1 MPFTTSWQAD
11 AYTKKKK
18 ELITQ
23 TFIMKHFIISMFVVL
38 AFASCAN
45 EGKNEH
51 SNHDTT
57 KVAKTTTTEP
67 ENIKQI
73 TPIFRNLDAS
83 VSSHLKEVFDHYI
96 HVKTAL
102 VNTNPEEAKNG
113 ANAILQV
120 INGFDKSLL
129 PVEQKSAYDNSIGNL
144 RASANNIAT
153 AGDVEKQ
160 REHFATL
167 SNDAY
172 ELAKSFGAGKTV
184 YHAHCPM
191 AMNDKGAMWLSESK
205 EVKNPYYGDKMLE
218 CGTVEEIIEK

>member
-1 MPFTTSWQAD
+1 
-11 AYTKKKK
+11 
-18 ELITQ
+18 
-23 TFIMKHFIISMFVVL
+23 MKQFIISMFVVL

-45 EGKNEH
+45 DGTNEH
-51 SNHDTT
+51 ANHETT
-57 KVAKTTTTEP
+57 KAAETTTTAP

-73 TPIFRNLDAS
+73 TPVFANLDAS
-83 VSSHLKEVFDHYI
+83 VSSHIKEVFDHYI

-102 VNTNPEEAKNG
+102 VNSNPREAKNG

-120 INGFDKSLL
+120 IKNFDKSLL
-129 PVEQKSAYDNSIGNL
+129 PAEQKSAYDNSIGSL
-144 RASANNIAT
+144 RTSASNIAAT
-153 AGDVEKQ
+153 GDIEKQ

-172 ELAKSFGAGKTV
+172 ELAKSFGAGKTI
-184 YHAHCPM
+184 YHEHCPM

-205 EVKNPYYGDKMLE
+205 EVKNPYYGDKMLT

>member
-1 MPFTTSWQAD
+1 M
-11 AYTKKKK
+11 
-18 ELITQ
+18 LIV
-23 TFIMKHFIISMFVVL
+23 F

-45 EGKNEH
+45 DGKNEH

-57 KVAKTTTTEP
+57 KAAETTSTEP

-73 TPIFRNLDAS
+73 TPVFTNLDAS
-83 VSSHLKEVFDHYI
+83 VSSHIKQVFDHYI

-113 ANAILQV
+113 ANAIMQV
-120 INGFDKSLL
+120 IKNFDKSLL
-129 PVEQKSAYDNSIGNL
+129 PAEQKSAYDKSIASL
-144 RASANNIAT
+144 RTSANNIT
-153 AGDVEKQ
+153 SAGDIEKQ

-172 ELAKSFGAGKTV
+172 ELAKSFGAGKTI
-184 YHAHCPM
+184 YHEHCPM
-191 AMNDKGAMWLSESK
+191 ALNDKGAMWLSESK
-205 EVKNPYYGDKMLE
+205 EIKNPYYGEKMLS

>member
-1 MPFTTSWQAD
+1 MKQ
-11 AYTKKKK
+11 
-18 ELITQ
+18 
-23 TFIMKHFIISMFVVL
+23 FILSMFVVL

-57 KVAKTTTTEP
+57 KDAETTTAAP
-67 ENIKQI
+67 EDIKQI
-73 TPIFRNLDAS
+73 TPVFTNLAAP
-83 VSSHLKEVFDHYI
+83 VSSHIQEVFDHYI

-102 VNTNPEEAKNG
+102 VNSNPAEAKNG
-113 ANAILQV
+113 ANAILQM
-120 INGFDKSLL
+120 IKGFDKSLL
-129 PVEQKSAYDNSIGNL
+129 PAEQKSAYDKSIGNI
-144 RASANNIAT
+144 RTTANNIAAT
-153 AGDVEKQ
+153 GDIEKQ

-172 ELAKSFGAGKTV
+172 ELAKSFGAGKTI
-184 YHAHCPM
+184 YHEHCPM